1 MLDAVERG
9 ELTVTEACRLW
20 GVSRQTFYVWRRRRD
35 GEGDGGLGNRSSRPR
50 RSPGRMAPTLESLI
64 VDMRRAH
71 PRWGARRIRAELRRR
86 GVEPLPARSSVHRA
100 LVRNGLVA
108 ERRREPPAVR
118 RFVRRRANE
127 LWQTDAKEWHLSD
140 GTVVQVVSVL
150 DDHSRLCGAVRAFAA
165 LSCEAAIEVFDAAA
179 AALGEPEGVL
189 SDRGGVFTG
198 RSSGCVNA
206 FERHLWALG
215 VCTLNGRPYH
225 PQTRGKVERYHR
237 TLGEWLADGG
247 PFADLGAL
255 DASLAAFR
263 HDYNHA
269 RPPPGP
275 RRPHPGRGLRR
286 GGARRAR
293 PGEGRPALPAR
304 DGAGHRSHR
313 QPPLRRMADR
323 PGTGLGP
330 QPGPG
335 GRPRLGDRDPIGR
348 RRARPRGQARQ
359 HTQLPRH
366 GQPPRAATAP

>member
-1 MLDAVERG
+1 MRFEGVSRVQQRQQMLDAVERG

-86 GVEPLPARSSVHRA
+86 GV
-100 LVRNGLVA
+100 
-108 ERRREPPAVR
+108 
-118 RFVRRRANE
+118 E